1 MEFRNKKPKQEELNE
16 ELYSRIEK
24 LKRCMLNDSS
34 IPSDKLNSFY
44 CSLCG
49 AICFVTNILLDN
61 LPRRRTDD
69 AISIDLRINFL
80 KLNLERDRLKYIK
93 RGNGVELQYRWRC
106 ECGIS
111 VGYTSISYEEFEH
124 LRKDEKAKVSNK
136 PYFYL
141 YNGAVV
147 EKMKESKLV
156 SELVTHK
163 ETLLLH
169 LKKKGGPKGGA
180 GNARAGNPRR

>member
-1 MEFRNKKPKQEELNE
+1 M
-16 ELYSRIEK
+16 
-24 LKRCMLNDSS
+24 
-34 IPSDKLNSFY
+34 
-44 CSLCG
+44 
-49 AICFVTNILLDN
+49 
-61 LPRRRTDD
+61 
-69 AISIDLRINFL
+69 
-80 KLNLERDRLKYIK
+80 
-93 RGNGVELQYRWRC
+93 ELQYRWRC

-169 LKKKGGPKGGA
+169 LKKKGGSKGGA